1 MTDDLVVRIK
11 DIFNSVTAEEQ
22 AILRQILV
30 ELADTGESE
39 TYNDVWLSDYK
50 EIPVSKHRFLTDPEY
65 LGASNNNGQSIY
77 PAWMNVMQELE
88 RTGNQYY
95 EIVLTGAT
103 RTGKTS
109 TAVSDCA
116 YNLYKLMCLRNPQ
129 EYFSLK
135 AVTTIQIFFFN
146 ITQTLAK
153 GVAMREMMST
163 LGVSPWFM
171 AHGKMSKSE
180 EHPVYIPDGGLIK
193 VSYGSESSHA
203 LGMATYCL
211 VGDTQILCVDGLHS
225 LSALAGQTA
234 LCAQYDPVSSE
245 VVYLPAYVACTSSTY
260 ETVRLELSD
269 GSVIEGTPDH
279 RLMLTDGSYL
289 PLVDITPNDEVMLV
303 THSESR
309 PHLVSVNHIYH
320 DTPVDVYDVVE
331 AVPHHNFIVVS
342 GSTSFVAHNCVI
354 FDECNFAAAGIKDVA
369 KAKARMKA
377 KYDTLVAR
385 VSGTFVKN
393 GEVFGKLY
401 VISSKNS
408 DSDFMEEYVRTQQAA
423 GNQHMYVFDKPQ
435 WEVWPPS
442 KYSSD
447 KKFKV
452 ALGGK
457 HTRSF
462 VINESDDTEAAVADL
477 VAQGYSI
484 LEVPEDNKARFL
496 ADIDIALRDI
506 AGVTVPGQLSFIT
519 QEQIDCCI
527 GARHNPFYTDIVTLG
542 TRDNLTIE
550 EFFHLSA
557 VDPRLKSAP
566 NFIHLDLSLNTD
578 RTGISMVCVHGVKDI
593 ADPDGKVTALPYLVH
608 IFTVALQ
615 APRGSNI
622 AFDKIVSFISWLR
635 RQGFNIAG
643 VSRDQFQSEYLGQ
656 LLEAKGFNDSKISLD
671 RTPDGYLALRSV
683 LTEQRIDLLH
693 VELLENELIHLQ
705 RDAMTGRCDHPANGS
720 KDAADSLAGAVWNAV
735 QQHPGVAVPSVTV
748 ANIIAAVN
756 KSKRVPNSLPS
767 MFGGFSKL

>member
-1 MTDDLVVRIK
+1 MNEDLVTRIK
-11 DIFNSVTAEEQ
+11 EIFSSVSKDEQ
-22 AILRQILV
+22 QILKQILV
-30 ELADTGESE
+30 ELAETGESR
-39 TYNDVWLSDYK
+39 TYNDIWLADYK
-50 EIPVSKHRFLTDPEY
+50 EIPVSKRRFLTDPQY

-77 PAWMNVMQELE
+77 PAWMEVMDELE

-95 EIVLTGAT
+95 EIVFTGAT

-153 GVAMREMMST
+153 GVAYREFNST
-163 LGVSPWFM
+163 LATSEWFM
-171 AHGKMSKSE
+171 SHGHMSKSE
-180 EHPVYIPDGGLIK
+180 EYPAYVPEGGLIK
-193 VSYGSESSHA
+193 ISYGSEASHA
-203 LGMATYCL
+203 LGMACF
-211 VGDTQILCVDGLHS
+211 
-225 LSALAGQTA
+225 A
-234 LCAQYDPVSSE
+234 
-245 VVYLPAYVACTSSTY
+245 VV
-260 ETVRLELSD
+260 
-269 GSVIEGTPDH
+269 
-279 RLMLTDGSYL
+279 
-289 PLVDITPNDEVMLV
+289 
-303 THSESR
+303 
-309 PHLVSVNHIYH
+309 
-320 DTPVDVYDVVE
+320 
-331 AVPHHNFIVVS
+331 
-342 GSTSFVAHNCVI
+342 
-354 FDECNFAAAGIKDVA
+354 FDECNFAIAGIKDVN
-369 KAKARMKA
+369 KAKERMKA

-385 VSGTFVKN
+385 VTGTFVKN

-408 DSDFMEEYVRTQQAA
+408 DSDFMEEYVQTQKAV
-423 GNQHMYVFDKPQ
+423 GNEHMYVFDKPQ
-435 WEVWPPS
+435 WEVWPAS

-462 VINESDDTEAAVADL
+462 VIPDNDDNEQAIADL
-477 VAQGYSI
+477 RAQGYGI
-484 LEVPEDNKARFL
+484 LEVPEDNKKRFL

-519 QEQIDCCI
+519 QDQIDRCI
-527 GARHNPFYTDIVTLG
+527 GDRRNPFYSDIITVG
-542 TRDNLTIE
+542 TNDNLTIE
-550 EFFHLSA
+550 EFFHLNEI
-557 VDPRLKSAP
+557 DPRLKSAP

-578 RTGISMVCVHGVKDI
+578 RTGISMVCVSGVKDI
-593 ADPDGKVTALPYLVH
+593 TDADGKVTALPNLIH
-608 IFTVALQ
+608 IFSVALQ

-622 AFDKIVSFISWLR
+622 AYDKVMSFIVWLR

-643 VSRDQFQSEYLGQ
+643 ISRDQFQSEYLGQ
-656 LLEAKGFNDSKISLD
+656 LLASKGFKESKISLD

-705 RDAMTGRCDHPANGS
+705 RDAMTGRVDHVTSSS
-720 KDAADSLAGAVWNAV
+720 KDCSDSLAGAVWNAV
-735 QQHPGVAVPSVTV
+735 QQNPGVAVQAKTV
-748 ANIIAAVN
+748 ASIIAAVN
-756 KSKRVPNSLPS
+756 KSKTSAPTP
-767 MFGGFSKL
+767 FSPFIYTKVK